1 MYYANEPTPSFSK
14 VPAFKVPSN
23 WTPYINDVQLE
34 MNLSELGDEIL
45 SIDDK

>member
-14 VPAFKVPSN
+14 VQIAN